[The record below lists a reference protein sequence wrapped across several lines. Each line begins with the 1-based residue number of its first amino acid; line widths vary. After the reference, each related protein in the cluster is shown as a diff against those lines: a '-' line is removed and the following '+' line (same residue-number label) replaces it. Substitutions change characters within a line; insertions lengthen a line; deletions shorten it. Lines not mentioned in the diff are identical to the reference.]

1 MNKSWSVVV
10 AAAMSLAALS
20 FSAISSTA
28 GAAAA
33 VAVADRAAAAPARS
47 PADDEHTL
55 YALGVLISRNL
66 EDFQLSPAEFERV
79 KAGIIDGF
87 NHRTTQVDLKVDTPA
102 VQTLRQERFA
112 KLMKKKREE
121 NAAFVN
127 TVAALPGATRT
138 GSGLVMIP
146 VHAGSGASPGPNDQ
160 VTVNYQGKLI
170 DGTVFDA
177 SQPSQPAQFGLG
189 SVIPCWSEALPLMKV
204 GGKSRIVC
212 PAGLAY
218 GAHGSAPAIGPDAT
232 LDFEVE
238 LLQVAPGQAAAAARP
253 GAWSAAHQ

>member
-1 MNKSWSVVV
+1 MNKSWSIGA
-10 AAAMSLAALS
+10 AAAMSLAAWS
-20 FSAISSTA
+20 FSGVATS
-28 GAAAA
+28 AA
-33 VAVADRAAAAPARS
+33 ADRAAPAAAARP

-55 YALGVLISRNL
+55 YALGVLISHNL
-66 EDFQLSPAEFERV
+66 EDFQLSPVEFERV

-87 NHRTTQVDLKVDTPA
+87 NHRATGVDLKVDTPA

-112 KLMKKKREE
+112 QLTKKKREE
-121 NAAFVN
+121 NSAFVN

-138 GSGLVMIP
+138 GSGLVIIP
-146 VHAGSGASPGPNDQ
+146 LHAGTGASPGPGDQ

-177 SQPSQPAQFGLG
+177 SQPGLPAQFGLG
-189 SVIPCWSEALPLMKV
+189 NVIPCWTEALPLMKV

-212 PAGLAY
+212 PPASAY
-218 GAHGSAPAIGPDAT
+218 GVHGSPPAIGPDAT

-238 LLQVAPGQAAAAARP
+238 LLQVAAGQAAARP
-253 GAWSAAHQ
+253 GAWSEAHQ

>member
-1 MNKSWSVVV
+1 MNRSWSIAV
-10 AAAMSLAALS
+10 AAAMSLAAIG
-20 FSAISSTA
+20 FSAVSS
-28 GAAAA
+28 AASAQRTT
-33 VAVADRAAAAPARS
+33 VAPSARP

-87 NHRTTQVDLKVDTPA
+87 NHRATQVDLKVDTPA

-121 NAAFVN
+121 NQAFVN
-127 TVAALPGATRT
+127 SVAALPGATRT
-138 GSGLVMIP
+138 ASGLVTIP
-146 VHAGSGASPGPNDQ
+146 IHAGSGASPGPSDQ

-177 SQPSQPAQFGLG
+177 SAPQGTPAQFSLG

-212 PAGLAY
+212 PSALAY
-218 GAHGSAPAIGPDAT
+218 GAHGSPPTIGPDAT

-238 LLQVAPGQAAAAARP
+238 LLQAAPGQAVATSRP
-253 GAWSAAHQ
+253 GAWSSAHQ